1 MMQQKTD
8 EATKIDGV
16 QHKKCS
22 LSDLSDPSNELTEF
36 EFVISQFWLAHIR
49 PVQIK
54 FKQS

>member
-8 EATKIDGV
+8 ETTKIDRV
-16 QHKKCS
+16 LHKKCS
-22 LSDLSDPSNELTEF
+22 LSDLSDHSKGFTELEF
-36 EFVISQFWLAHIR
+36 AISKFWLAHIR